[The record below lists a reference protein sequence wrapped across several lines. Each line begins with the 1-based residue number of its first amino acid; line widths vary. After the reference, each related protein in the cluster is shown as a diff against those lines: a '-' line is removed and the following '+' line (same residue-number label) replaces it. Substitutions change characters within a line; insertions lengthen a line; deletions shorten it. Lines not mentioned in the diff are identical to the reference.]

1 MKVHSSKMTN
11 WLSFDV
17 ILPVALF
24 CLFGLSISFFGLS
37 CRQAISATGFTV
49 LGIVN
54 KLLTVVVNLLIWDKH
69 ASLSGTIGPLI
80 CMSGGVLYQQFTTKP
95 KAPSVEPKEEND
107 EEEHKLLEMQQRHES
122 SSTQEH
128 DS

>member
-1 MKVHSSKMTN
+1 MKVDGSKMTN

-37 CRQAISATGFTV
+37 CSQAISATGFTV

-54 KLLTVVVNLLIWDKH
+54 KLLTVVVNLLI
-69 ASLSGTIGPLI
+69 
-80 CMSGGVLYQQFTTKP
+80 
-95 KAPSVEPKEEND
+95 
-107 EEEHKLLEMQQRHES
+107 
-122 SSTQEH
+122 
-128 DS
+128 